1 MNYVQPI
8 RNLEKLEEIKNILK
22 KQSFR
27 NYFLFVL
34 GINTGLR
41 ISDLLK
47 LKVSDVK
54 GKTHIIIREEKTSK
68 IKRFK
73 INSSLSR
80 EVEDY
85 VKNMKSE
92 EYLFPS
98 RTGGK
103 TKPISRVMAYNILN
117 DAAHQ
122 AGVKEIGTHTLRKTF
137 GYHFYQQYKDV
148 AMLQELF
155 NHSAPSVTLR
165 YIGISQDEIDKAVD
179 NFSL

>member
-8 RNLEKLEEIKNILK
+8 RDLEKLEEIKTILK
-22 KQSFR
+22 RQSFR
-27 NYFLFVL
+27 NYFLFIL

-41 ISDLLK
+41 ISDILK
-47 LKVSDVK
+47 LRVSDVK
-54 GKTHIIIREEKTSK
+54 GKTHIVIREEKTSK

-73 INSSLSR
+73 INSSLTR
-80 EVEDY
+80 EVEY
-85 VKNMKSE
+85 YIKNMKTDD
-92 EYLFPS
+92 YLFPS
-98 RTGGK
+98 RTGGN
-103 TKPISRVMAYNILN
+103 TKPISRVMAYNILST
-117 DAAHQ
+117 AAHE

-165 YIGISQDEIDKAVD
+165 YIGISQDEIDKSVD